1 MEPPDAVDPPPSVR
15 RDALPRRRA
24 ADARHADAGM
34 ELWRIVLLG
43 TLPIALALPLPGA
56 AALAITSLSV
66 PSPPVAPPIVQV
78 YKRRKYQAALDH
90 GVGGA
95 LATKYLYKS

>member
-1 MEPPDAVDPPPSVR
+1 
-15 RDALPRRRA
+15 
-24 ADARHADAGM
+24 M

-66 PSPPVAPPIVQV
+66 PSPPVAPPIEVQA

-90 GVGGA
+90 GVGTKVQPKFSGRA
-95 LATKYLYKS
+95 LALIQVLSS